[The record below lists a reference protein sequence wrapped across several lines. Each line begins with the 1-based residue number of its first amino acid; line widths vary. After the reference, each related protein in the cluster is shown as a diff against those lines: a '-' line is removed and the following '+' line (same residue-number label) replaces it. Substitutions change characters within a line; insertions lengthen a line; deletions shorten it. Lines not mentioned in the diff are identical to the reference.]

1 MPTAV
6 ADSSALVS
14 LGVVAESP
22 PDPLSVFLTDYDVT
36 VPPEVVEELRDIASY
51 DDDHGRAATVVLD
64 RRDALT
70 TETVD
75 LDSTFPLDDG
85 ENAAVTLA
93 NECDASLFL
102 CDEFNQL
109 GLIHASLANT
119 RLVTTPTL
127 LSIFVRTDQLSSG
140 DALTLLDNI
149 STTRSWNKNS
159 YVQRTRS
166 LFEQL

>member
-1 MPTAV
+1 MSLAV

-14 LGVVAESP
+14 LGVVGESH
-22 PDPLSVFLTDYDVT
+22 PDPLSIFLTNYDVV

-51 DDDHGRAATVVLD
+51 DDNYGQAATVVLD
-64 RRDALT
+64 RRNTLT
-70 TETVD
+70 TEAVD

-93 NECDASLFL
+93 NESDVSLFL

-127 LSIFVRTDQLSSG
+127 LSIFVRTDQLSPG
-140 DALTLLDNI
+140 DALTLLDD
-149 STTRSWNKNS
+149 TQFTVD
-159 YVQRTRS
+159 Y
-166 LFEQL
+166 